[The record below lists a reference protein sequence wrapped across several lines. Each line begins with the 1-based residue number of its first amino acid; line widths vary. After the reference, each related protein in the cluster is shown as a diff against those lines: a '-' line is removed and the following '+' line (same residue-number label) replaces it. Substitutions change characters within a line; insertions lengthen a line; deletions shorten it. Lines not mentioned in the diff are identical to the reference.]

1 MKGYVLKRV
10 LIAIFT
16 MFLVLTVVF
25 FVFRLGGADPVSIM
39 LPPDATPRDAEK
51 LTRTFGLDKP
61 LSVQYANFMKNA
73 VRGDFGQ
80 SFRYGEPAIEVLFAR
95 FPATLQL
102 GLIAFLMSV
111 IIGLTIGILSAVK
124 PDSFIDRFGRVFA
137 LAGMSLPS
145 FWVGVMLILFFGV
158 ALRWLPIS
166 GRGTPLHYVMPAFC
180 LSLYPVALITRLSRS
195 AMLDA
200 LKSDYI
206 VMARIKGVPEYCVI
220 LLHAFKNA
228 AIPVVTIIFGVFG
241 GLILGSVIVETI
253 FSWPGIG
260 LLVITSFFTRDYPV
274 VQVFVLFVTFLV
286 VTMNLIVDIVYAYI
300 DPRIRYQ

>member
-1 MKGYVLKRV
+1 M
-10 LIAIFT
+10 
-16 MFLVLTVVF
+16 
-25 FVFRLGGADPVSIM
+25 
-39 LPPDATPRDAEK
+39 
-51 LTRTFGLDKP
+51 
-61 LSVQYANFMKNA
+61 VQYVNFVKNA

-80 SFRYGEPAIEVLFAR
+80 SFRYGESAFNVLIVR

-102 GLIAFLMSV
+102 GVIAFLMSV
-111 IIGLTIGILSAVK
+111 AIGLTIGILSAVK
-124 PDSFIDRFGRVFA
+124 PDSLVDRFGRLFA

-145 FWVGVMLILFFGV
+145 FWVAVMLILFFGV
-158 ALRWLPIS
+158 TLRWLPIS
-166 GRGTPLHYVMPAFC
+166 GRGTPLHYLMPAFC
-180 LSLYPVALITRLSRS
+180 MSLYPVALITRLSRS

-206 VMARIKGVPEYCVI
+206 VMARIKGVPEYYVI

-260 LLVITSFFTRDYPV
+260 RLVIESFFSRDYPV
-274 VQVFVLFVTFLV
+274 VQVFVLFVTFMV
-286 VTMNLIVDIVYAYI
+286 VTLNLIVDIVYAYI

>member
-1 MKGYVLKRV
+1 MKGYVFKRI

-39 LPPDATPRDAEK
+39 LPPDAMPSDAEK
-51 LTRTFGLDKP
+51 LTKKFGLDKP
-61 LSVQYANFMKNA
+61 LMVQYVNFVKNA

-80 SFRYGEPAIEVLFAR
+80 SFRYGESAVNVLIVR

-102 GLIAFLMSV
+102 GVIAFLMSV
-111 IIGLTIGILSAVK
+111 AIGLTIGILSAVK
-124 PDSFIDRFGRVFA
+124 PDSLVDRFGRLFA

-145 FWVGVMLILFFGV
+145 FWVAVMLILFFGV
-158 ALRWLPIS
+158 TLRWLPIS
-166 GRGTPLHYVMPAFC
+166 GRGTPLHYLMPAFC
-180 LSLYPVALITRLSRS
+180 MSLYPVALITRLSRS

-206 VMARIKGVPEYCVI
+206 VMARIKGVPEYYVI

-260 LLVITSFFTRDYPV
+260 RLVIESFFSRDYPV
-274 VQVFVLFVTFLV
+274 VQVFVLFVTFMV
-286 VTMNLIVDIVYAYI
+286 VTLNLIVDIVYAYI

>member
-1 MKGYVLKRV
+1 MKGYVLKRI

-39 LPPDATPRDAEK
+39 LPPDAMPKDAEN
-51 LTRTFGLDKP
+51 LTKKFGLDKP
-61 LSVQYANFMKNA
+61 LILQYVSFVKNA
-73 VRGDFGQ
+73 VRGDFGE
-80 SFRYGEPAIEVLFAR
+80 SFRYDEPALDVLIER
-95 FPATLQL
+95 FPATVQL
-102 GLIAFLMSV
+102 GLVAFIMSV
-111 IIGLTIGILSAVK
+111 VFGLTIGILSAVK
-124 PDSFIDRFGRVFA
+124 PDSLIDRFGRVFA

-145 FWVGVMLILFFGV
+145 FWVAVMLILFFGV
-158 ALRWLPIS
+158 TLRWLPIS
-166 GRGTPLHYVMPAFC
+166 GRGTPLHYLMPAFC

-206 VMARIKGVPEYCVI
+206 VMARIKGVPEFYVI

-228 AIPVVTIIFGVFG
+228 AIPVVTIVFGVLG

-260 LLVITSFFTRDYPV
+260 RLVIMSFFTRDYPG
-274 VQVFVLFVTFLV
+274 
-286 VTMNLIVDIVYAYI
+286 
-300 DPRIRYQ
+300 IRYQ

>member
-1 MKGYVLKRV
+1 MKGYVLKRI

-39 LPPDATPRDAEK
+39 LPPDAMPKDAEK
-51 LTRTFGLDKP
+51 LTMKFGLDKP
-61 LSVQYANFMKNA
+61 LTVQYVNFIKNA
-73 VRGDFGQ
+73 VRGDFGE
-80 SFRYGEPAIEVLFAR
+80 SFRYGEPALDVLFVR

-102 GLIAFLMSV
+102 GVIAFLMSLA
-111 IIGLTIGILSAVK
+111 IGLTIGILSAVK
-124 PDSFIDRFGRVFA
+124 PDSLIDRFGRLFA

-158 ALRWLPIS
+158 TLRWLPIS
-166 GRGTPLHYVMPAFC
+166 GRGTPLHYLMPAFC
-180 LSLYPVALITRLSRS
+180 MSLYPVALITRLSRS

-206 VMARIKGVPEYCVI
+206 VMARIKGVPEYYVI

-260 LLVITSFFTRDYPV
+260 RLVIESFFSRDYPV
-274 VQVFVLFVTFLV
+274 VQVFVLFVTFMV
-286 VTMNLIVDIVYAYI
+286 VTLNLIVDIVYAYI